1 MVRSERLTVSKQ
13 FHAGAS
19 EEEQSAV
26 EARLAGR
33 IPWLVQSEQWTHRL
47 AALSLSK
54 ASPTSAGLTNCA
66 RQKASRPLACGSY
79 TSTKCPNLLTG
90 IVPVRV

>member
-1 MVRSERLTVSKQ
+1 M
-13 FHAGAS
+13 
-19 EEEQSAV
+19 

-54 ASPTSAGLTNCA
+54 ASPVIIQCA
-66 RQKASRPLACGSY
+66 AES
-79 TSTKCPNLLTG
+79 
-90 IVPVRV
+90 

>member
-1 MVRSERLTVSKQ
+1 M
-13 FHAGAS
+13 
-19 EEEQSAV
+19 

-54 ASPTSAGLTNCA
+54 ASPTSAGLTNRA
-66 RQKASRPLACGSY
+66 RQKPSRPLACGSY
-79 TSTKCPNLLTG
+79 TSTNRPSLLTG
-90 IVPVRV
+90 SVPVCV